1 MVIQLTKRTVTWTE
15 GRCACRG
22 VIAPIDDVMVADW
35 FIVVRHTSDR
45 HRHLF
50 ILPSGRSLSSVD
62 KVTIAAVWQSSI
74 DCCDC
79 VLLCSS
85 IFYLISFRWLFCLV
99 LLFMELK
106 QIMVGL
112 YPDTQN
118 WHFLLFLC
126 VPAYLVS
133 SCLFFEVKTALR
145 FKFKRKFITIK
156 EN

>member
-1 MVIQLTKRTVTWTE
+1 MISQSNLWWFSWRKERWRGQR

-106 QIMVGL
+106 QIMVSIRTHKT
-112 YPDTQN
+112 DTSYDSFVFPCILSAPVLWSKN
-118 WHFLLFLC
+118 
-126 VPAYLVS
+126 
-133 SCLFFEVKTALR
+133 CLTCQ
-145 FKFKRKFITIK
+145 I
-156 EN
+156 